1 MAKTQWHPAFC
12 AAMRL
17 ELKDILTLQFTN
29 EFNLTEKPLE
39 VDLLIINK
47 PEGVR
52 IDNFIGEFFGEHN
65 LLEYKSPTDHE
76 FNEFAICQAL
86 SYAYYYC
93 DRYQTWDVTLSLV
106 VSKSHF
112 NMLNW
117 MDRQGMRYTKRH
129 EGIYTIHD
137 ISSLKVQIVVTEELD
152 SATFNWLSALTDK
165 LTEAKAKRLVEVT
178 GRFTENEDKRL
189 AQSVMQVLLSANESV
204 FERIRRDVDMTLM
217 EFLKPE
223 VDKYAQDYAEKYAQD
238 YARQNDIKHARAMI
252 QHGADNEY
260 IKLIMN
266 MTDEEIDE
274 LRKDMQH
281 I

>member
-17 ELKDILTLQFTN
+17 ELKDIPTLQFTN

-112 NMLNW
+112 NLLKW
-117 MDRQGMRYTKRH
+117 MDAHGMRYTKRH
-129 EGIYTIHD
+129 DGIYTLHD
-137 ISSLKVQIVVTEELD
+137 ISFLKVQIVVTEELD
-152 SATFNWLSALTDK
+152 SATFNWLSALTDN
-165 LTEAKAKRLVEVT
+165 LTEAKAKRLVEAT
-178 GRFTENEDKRL
+178 GRFKENEDKRL
-189 AQSVMQVLLSANESV
+189 VQSVMQVLLSANKSV

-217 EFLKPE
+217 DFLKPE
-223 VDKYAQDYAEKYAQD
+223 VDKYAQDF
-238 YARQNDIKHARAMI
+238 ARQNDIKHARAMI